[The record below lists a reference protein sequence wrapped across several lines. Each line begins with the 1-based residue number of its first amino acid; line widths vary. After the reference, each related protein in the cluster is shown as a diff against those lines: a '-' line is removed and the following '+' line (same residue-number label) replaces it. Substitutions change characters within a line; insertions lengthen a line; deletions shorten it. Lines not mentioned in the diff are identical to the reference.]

1 MIVKQLLMVLSKS
14 WIVTLPV
21 IIVLAFQTN
30 RLQNKIDWMKDQID
44 RQDTNLVDLIQHG
57 VYNSL
62 SEKSRRNQRIDLL
75 PCRVDR
81 NYVQ

>member
-62 SEKSRRNQRIDLL
+62 SEKSRRDQRIDL
-75 PCRVDR
+75 PFCRVDR